1 MGGTYKLKLEFS
13 EDYPSKPPKVSFDPV
28 IFHPNV
34 YREFGPHPC
43 VLHAVRHPRVL
54 HAAHIPLPSSISPPR
69 HPLRFFSLTP
79 PPPHPHTSLTTQ
91 CSPAASGTVCL
102 NILNEEK
109 AWKPSITVK
118 MILQGVQDLLD
129 NANLGDPAQREP
141 FHLARDHPEQYRL
154 RVIQEARKHA
164 T

>member
-1 MGGTYKLKLEFS
+1 
-13 EDYPSKPPKVSFDPV
+13 
-28 IFHPNV
+28 
-34 YREFGPHPC
+34 
-43 VLHAVRHPRVL
+43 
-54 HAAHIPLPSSISPPR
+54 
-69 HPLRFFSLTP
+69 
-79 PPPHPHTSLTTQ
+79 
-91 CSPAASGTVCL
+91 VCL